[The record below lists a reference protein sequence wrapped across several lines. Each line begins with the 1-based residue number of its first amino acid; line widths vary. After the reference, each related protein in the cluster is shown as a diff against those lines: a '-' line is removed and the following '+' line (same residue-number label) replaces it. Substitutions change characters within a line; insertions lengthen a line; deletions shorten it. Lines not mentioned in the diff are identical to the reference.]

1 MCKHGQ
7 TAPGLVT
14 VILQRG
20 NTTVVLK
27 DVPAD
32 VCDNCGEYYLSE
44 DMTSTVMSFAEEA
57 VAKNAEVEIIRFA
70 GQGSTATV
78 SSRRIMEEHA

>member
-1 MCKHGQ
+1 MTCAICKNGR

-14 VILQRG
+14 VTLQRDT
-20 NTTVVLK
+20 TTVVLK

-44 DMTSTVMSFAEEA
+44 EMTARVMAIAEEA
-57 VAKNAEVEIIRFA
+57 ARKNTGVEIIRFA
-70 GQGSTATV
+70 A
-78 SSRRIMEEHA
+78 